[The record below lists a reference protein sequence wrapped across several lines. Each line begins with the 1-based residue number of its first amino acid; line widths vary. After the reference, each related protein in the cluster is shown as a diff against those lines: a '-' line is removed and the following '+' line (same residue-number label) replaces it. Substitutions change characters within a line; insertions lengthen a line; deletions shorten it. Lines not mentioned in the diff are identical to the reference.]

1 MKKVAV
7 IFADGFEEIEGV
19 SIVDVLRRG
28 GAEVDVVGLDKLPIT
43 GAHGMKFV
51 CDMTLYDLEEEP
63 YDMLVLPGGYT
74 GVTNLSGNLKMRE
87 TIKKFDK
94 KGKFVAA
101 ICAAPIAL
109 GVAEAIKGEFTCYPG
124 CEASVEGGAYVTDKN
139 VVQSGNIVTSRGPA
153 TAMEFALE
161 LVKILSGERVYNEV
175 KNGLLFVK

>member
-28 GAEVDVVGLDKLPIT
+28 GVKVDIVGLDKLPIT
-43 GAHGMKFV
+43 GTHGVKFV
-51 CDMTLYDLEEEP
+51 CDMTLYDLEEDE
-63 YDMLVLPGGYT
+63 YDMLVLPGGQP
-74 GVTNLSGNLKMRE
+74 GVSNIEGNLKMRE
-87 TIKKFDK
+87 IIKCFDK
-94 KGKFVAA
+94 KGKFIAA

-109 GVAEAIKGEFTCYPG
+109 GVAEVMSGEYTCYPS
-124 CEASVEGGAYVTDKN
+124 CEASVEGGTYVSDKN
-139 VVQSGNIVTSRGPA
+139 IVQSGNIITSKGPD

-161 LVKILSGERVYNEV
+161 LVKILSGEQVYNEV

>member
-28 GAEVDVVGLDKLPIT
+28 GVEVDIVGLDKLPIA

-51 CDMTLYDLEEEP
+51 CDMTLYDLEEDE
-63 YDMLVLPGGYT
+63 YDMLVLPGGQP
-74 GVTNLSGNLKMRE
+74 GVSNIEGNLKMRE
-87 TIKKFDK
+87 IIKRFDK
-94 KGKFVAA
+94 KGKFIAA

-109 GVAEAIKGEFTCYPG
+109 GVAEIMRGEYTCYPS
-124 CEASVEGGAYVTDKN
+124 CEVSVEGGTYVNDKN
-139 VVQSGNIVTSRGPA
+139 VVQSENIITSKGPA

-161 LVKILSGERVYNEV
+161 LVKVLSCEQVYNEV
-175 KNGLLFVK
+175 KSGLLFVK

>member
-28 GAEVDVVGLDKLPIT
+28 GVEAHVVGLDKLPIT
-43 GAHGMKFV
+43 GAHGVKFV
-51 CDMTLYDLEEEP
+51 CDMTLYDLEVEE

-74 GVTNLSGNLKMRE
+74 GVTNISGNLKMRE
-87 TIKKFDK
+87 TIKKFAK

-109 GVAEAIKGEFTCYPG
+109 GVAEVMSGEYTCYPS
-124 CEASVEGGAYVTDKN
+124 CEASVEGGTYVSDKN
-139 VVQSGNIVTSRGPA
+139 VVQSGNIITSKGPA

-161 LVKILSGERVYNEV
+161 LVKILNGEQVYNEV
-175 KNGLLFVK
+175 KNGLLFVR